1 MSCLFNSL
9 GRLLGQSGATVRA
22 ALVDYTATHLDA
34 THQGMT
40 VRDWI
45 RWQDEGG
52 HGRDS
57 VARYLQTMR
66 HASTW
71 GGAMELA
78 MATRCYGVDILVV
91 DASRKVV
98 AEFLWREACTARVR
112 MRCRTGCA
120 PPPSRSARGP
130 SPSVRRR
137 PDACGVP
144 R

>member
-22 ALVDYTATHLDA
+22 ALVHYTATHLDA
-34 THQGMT
+34 THQGMP

-57 VARYLQTMR
+57 VVRYLQTMR

-78 MATRCYGVDILVV
+78 MATQCYGVDILVV

-98 AEFLWREACTARVR
+98 AEFLWREGCTARVR
-112 MRCRTGCA
+112 LVLEWTGVHYEPVRRVDLVA
-120 PPPSRSARGP
+120 ARGM
-130 SPSVRRR
+130 
-137 PDACGVP
+137 G
-144 R
+144 